1 MNKVI
6 TVLKH
11 LTLTLKDEISIL
23 SKYKITS
30 NELMF
35 IRSLLILQDE
45 QDESIFQSY
54 IESLHDCGIGVREV
68 ILSLQEKGIVL
79 KSYKCPKAGESFN
92 PYDIPFNKNF
102 IKNIYKCSFEIG
114 KELFEE
120 YPQFGSINGAVVP
133 LRSVARKFD
142 SLEDCYFRYG
152 RSIRWNAETHN
163 HIIELVRWGKENNII
178 NQSLA
183 NFVINHAWVDLEAL
197 KNGDTVNINYE
208 TVKLL

>member
-1 MNKVI
+1 MKN
-6 TVLKH
+6 
-11 LTLTLKDEISIL
+11 LTLTLEEEISIL
-23 SKYKITS
+23 SKYRITS

-35 IRSLLILQDE
+35 IRTLLLLQDE
-45 QDESIFQSY
+45 ENEDIFQTY
-54 IESLHDCGIGVREV
+54 IEALHDCNIGVREV

-79 KSYKCPKAGESFN
+79 KSYKCPKSGEPFD
-92 PYDIPFNKNF
+92 PYSIPFNKNF
-102 IKNIYKCSFEIG
+102 IKNLYKCSFEMG

-120 YPQFGSINGAVVP
+120 YPQFGNINGSVVS

-152 RSIRWNAETHN
+152 RAIRWNEEKHN
-163 HIIELVRWGKENNII
+163 HIIELVKWANENNII

-183 NFVINHAWVDLEAL
+183 NFVINNAWIDLEAL
-197 KNGDTVNINYE
+197 KNGDKANINYD